1 MCLNPTP
8 ILSLCKPVFFN
19 CMINRMKK
27 NLSLH
32 KRGIAF
38 VFFAIVVAPAIGFG
52 QKCHHASEV
61 QSLFTHLKNNGFN
74 EQDPIN
80 YHYFFIDSDPKDIA
94 QLKEVLVKQ
103 DYEYV
108 GIAKIAGKYQLEVSK
123 KEAHTAGSAIE
134 RGKQL
139 KALANANNVDVFDG
153 FELKLESNSHD
164 IAEDDIREEIYKI
177 PAPQLF
183 KKAME
188 FYSRNNTEKALLAF
202 DRCISMGINPEMSY
216 YKRGN
221 CKTAMGNVNGAIAD
235 LEYVVRLNPKHYEAN
250 FNLGGLHL
258 DKENYDNAISYYLK
272 AVTINAQSDNGFY
285 RLAEAYQKKGQ
296 KKMALQY
303 CEKSLAINPDNAYAQ
318 ELLKK
323 LN

>member
-1 MCLNPTP
+1 
-8 ILSLCKPVFFN
+8 
-19 CMINRMKK
+19 MKR

-32 KRGIAF
+32 QSGI
-38 VFFAIVVAPAIGFG
+38 AIGFLALSFIPVAG
-52 QKCHHASEV
+52 IAQKCNHASEV
-61 QSLFTHLKNNGFN
+61 QTLFTHLKNNGFN
-74 EQDPIN
+74 EQDPVN

-94 QLKEVLVKQ
+94 HLKEVLIKQ

-108 GIAKIAGKYQLEVSK
+108 GIAKIKGKYQLEVSK
-123 KEAHTAGSAIE
+123 KEAHTANSAIE

-139 KALANANNVDVFDG
+139 KALANTNNVDIFDG
-153 FELKLESNSHD
+153 FELKLESNTHD
-164 IAEDDIREEIYKI
+164 IAEVDIREEIGRI

-188 FYSRNNTEKALLAF
+188 FYNRNNTAMALVAF
-202 DRCISMGINPEMSY
+202 DRCISLGINPEMSY

-258 DKENYDNAISYYLK
+258 DKENYDRAIDYYQK
-272 AVTINAQSDNGFY
+272 AVTINSQSDNGFY
-285 RLAEAYQKKGQ
+285 RLAEAYQRKGQ
-296 KKMALQY
+296 KKMAAQY
-303 CEKSLAINPDNAYAQ
+303 CEKSLALNPDNVYAK